1 MGRDRVAVFAVFA
14 LNGAVL
20 GSWSPRVPAIAEQV
34 RASPGTL
41 GIALFGASIGMIIAA
56 SLAGRAIERVGAR
69 AAVAAGVVVSV
80 LLLPVIGSATSIV
93 VLGIGL
99 AGLGASVGTWDVAM
113 NIAAVA
119 VERRAAKPLMP
130 IMHAGFSFG
139 ALAGSALAGLA
150 AGNHWAPSRHLLVA
164 AAVTL
169 VLLLFVIRSVPGVA
183 APSQHH
189 ETPRKRGSLARRPL
203 LWLLASIALCSAI
216 AEGAS
221 TDWSALLMVR
231 EHGVNEGAAALAYS
245 VFSLAMAAA
254 RLGGT
259 WLQQRF
265 GATATLTVGASA
277 AAIGLL
283 VTAAVPVAASGYIGF
298 GLAGAGL
305 AAAFPVAL
313 SLAGHAGRRADDS
326 GGERELAFVTMIAY
340 SGFLIG
346 PPVIGGIAQVTSLS
360 LSFVVVAVVAG
371 LIVPSALLAARSS
384 AKERE
389 VQPAA

>member
-1 MGRDRVAVFAVFA
+1 MGRDRIAVFVVFA
-14 LNGAVL
+14 LNGGVL
-20 GSWSPRVPAIAEQV
+20 GSWSSRVPAIAAQV
-34 RASPGTL
+34 HATPGVL
-41 GIALFGASIGMIIAA
+41 GLALLGASIGMIVAA
-56 SLAGRAIERVGAR
+56 SFAGRVIEKVGAR
-69 AAVAAGVVVSV
+69 PAVAAGVLASA
-80 LLLPVIGSATSIV
+80 LLLPVIGSSGSIV

-150 AGNHWAPSRHLLVA
+150 AGNHWTPFSHLLIAGVVA
-164 AAVTL
+164 VVVFAAT
-169 VLLLFVIRSVPGVA
+169 FRSVPGVV
-183 APSQHH
+183 APSHH
-189 ETPRKRGSLARRPL
+189 REGGPQRGSLLRRPL

-221 TDWSALLMVR
+221 TDWSALLMVTQ
-231 EHGVNEGAAALAYS
+231 HGVGQGAAALAYS
-245 VFSLAMAAA
+245 VFSLAMALA

-265 GATATLTVGASA
+265 GATATLATGAA
-277 AAIGLL
+277 TACAGLL
-283 VTAAVPVAASGYIGF
+283 VTAAVPLAAAGYVGF

-346 PPVIGGIAQVTSLS
+346 PPVIGGIAQLTSLS
-360 LSFVVVAVVAG
+360 WSFVAVAAVAG
-371 LIVPSALLAARSS
+371 LIVPSALLAARS
-384 AKERE
+384 AARERA
-389 VQPAA
+389 PLPTP

>member
-1 MGRDRVAVFAVFA
+1 MGRDRIAVFAVFA

-20 GSWSPRVPAIAEQV
+20 GSWSVRVPAIAEQV
-34 RASPGTL
+34 HASPGAL
-41 GIALFGASIGMIIAA
+41 GIALFGASIGMIVAA

-69 AAVAAGVVVSV
+69 AAVAAGVLASV
-80 LLLPVIGSATSIV
+80 MLLPLIGSATSIF
-93 VLGIGL
+93 VLGLGL

-119 VERRAAKPLMP
+119 VERSAAKPLMP
-130 IMHAGFSFG
+130 IMHAGFSIG

-150 AGNHWAPSRHLLVA
+150 AGNHWAPGRHLMVA

-169 VLLLFVIRSVPGVA
+169 VLLLAVIRAVPGVA
-183 APSQHH
+183 APTQSTQTNR
-189 ETPRKRGSLARRPL
+189 ERGSLLRRPL
-203 LWLLASIALCSAI
+203 LWLLASVALCSAI

-221 TDWSALLMVR
+221 TDWSALLMVT

-245 VFSLAMAAA
+245 VFSLAMAVA
-254 RLGGT
+254 RFGGT

-265 GATATLTVGASA
+265 GATATLVVGASA
-277 AAIGLL
+277 AAVGLL
-283 VTAAVPVAASGYIGF
+283 LTAVLPIAAAGYIGF
-298 GLAGAGL
+298 GMAGAGL
-305 AAAFPVAL
+305 SAAFPVAL
-313 SLAGHAGRRADDS
+313 SLAGNAGRRADDS

-371 LIVPSALLAARSS
+371 LIVPSALLAARS
-384 AKERE
+384 AARERST
-389 VQPAA
+389 QPTA